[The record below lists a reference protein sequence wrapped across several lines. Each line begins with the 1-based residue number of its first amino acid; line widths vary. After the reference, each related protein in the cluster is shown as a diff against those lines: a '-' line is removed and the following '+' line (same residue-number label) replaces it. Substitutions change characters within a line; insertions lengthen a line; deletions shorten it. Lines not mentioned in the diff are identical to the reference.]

1 MGNCHAVDPV
11 SATVEHPDG
20 KVEKLYFSSSA
31 RQLMLQH
38 PGHYVAL
45 LPPPPPPSPDGSV
58 VHVKRKLKLLPPDS
72 MLNVGSCYK
81 LVSFEDVLSELSDN
95 GNMAHQTHRRL
106 KPRQQAKVAVSEH
119 KVAEQQK
126 VEGQQQGVS
135 KAAVKHINQL
145 RTMLSNK
152 FLSQQHQQQKE
163 NSSPQEGVVPELS
176 RGISRSYSSPLE
188 SVRPVAR
195 GAVWRPNLQSIAE
208 RAGR

>member
-81 LVSFEDVLSELSDN
+81 LVSFEGTPLPTLFPFL
-95 GNMAHQTHRRL
+95 GTL
-106 KPRQQAKVAVSEH
+106 EH
-119 KVAEQQK
+119 
-126 VEGQQQGVS
+126 
-135 KAAVKHINQL
+135 
-145 RTMLSNK
+145 
-152 FLSQQHQQQKE
+152 
-163 NSSPQEGVVPELS
+163 
-176 RGISRSYSSPLE
+176 
-188 SVRPVAR
+188 
-195 GAVWRPNLQSIAE
+195 
-208 RAGR
+208 